1 MTPLPPFL
9 QKLSEIDPGF
19 VEQAAAMREQAL
31 YTASALDVK
40 TKLLI
45 ALALDVAHGEEEG
58 VRLLSSRAREAGASD
73 AEILDVLR
81 VCYSVAGLQCLST
94 GVKAFG

>member
-9 QKLSEIDPGF
+9 QKLAQLDAGF
-19 VEQAAAMREQAL
+19 VDQAAAIRERAY
-31 YTASALDVK
+31 YTPGALDVK

-45 ALALDVAHGEEEG
+45 ALALDVAHGSEEG
-58 VRLLSSRAREAGASD
+58 VRLLSARARDAGASD
-73 AEILDVLR
+73 AEIMDVLR

-94 GVKAFG
+94 GAEAFG

>member
-9 QKLSEIDPGF
+9 QKLAAFDAAF
-19 VEQAAAMREQAL
+19 VEQAAAIREQAY
-31 YTASALDVK
+31 YTPSALDVK

-45 ALALDVAHGEEEG
+45 ALALDVAHGSEEG
-58 VRLLSSRAREAGASD
+58 VQLLSARARDAGAND
-73 AEILDVLR
+73 AEIADVLR

-94 GVKAFG
+94 GAKALN